1 MAREIN
7 RLTARKCDQATEGRH
22 PDGGGLYLEVSSPT
36 SKRWLYI
43 FRFAGRRPEMGLG
56 PYPTVTLAEARQKA
70 ADARVQVSR
79 GINPLETKR
88 LSEAPKFGP
97 YALKL
102 IEERGKGWRNPKHRA
117 QWRSTLEAYCK
128 PIWTTALPDV
138 NTDGVLRCLRPI
150 WTEKPETASRVRG
163 RIEAVLNAAKANG
176 LRTGENPALWR
187 GHLDQL
193 LARRKKLS
201 RGHHKALPYRE
212 VPDFM
217 ARLAASPGVS
227 ARALEL
233 AILTASRT
241 SEVLLATWPEFD
253 GDLWT
258 VPAARMKANR
268 EHRVPLTPAVLGLVA
283 SMRELGSPYVFPGR
297 LHGKPLSNMALDMT
311 LRRLG
316 VDVTA
321 HGFRSSFRD
330 WAGDCTTYPREVIEA
345 ALAHL
350 VGDKAEQ
357 AYRRGDALEKRR
369 ALMMDWEKYS
379 LQLVSRTEHQSGDG
393 HEPFALP
400 IRQP

>member
-1 MAREIN
+1 MGREIN
-7 RLTARKCDQATEGRH
+7 RLTALKCERATTGRH
-22 PDGGGLYLEVSSPT
+22 ADGGGLYLEVSHAKA
-36 SKRWLYI
+36 KRWLYI
-43 FRFAGRRPEMGLG
+43 FRFGGRRPEMGLG
-56 PYPTVTLAEARQKA
+56 PYPTVTLAEARSKA

-88 LSEAPKFGP
+88 LSEAPKFGA

-102 IEERGKGWRNPKHRA
+102 IEARGAGWKSAKHAA
-117 QWRSTLEAYCK
+117 QWSSTLTAYCV
-128 PIWTTALPDV
+128 PIWNTALPDV
-138 NTDGVLRCLRPI
+138 DTAGVLRCLRPI
-150 WTEKPETASRVRG
+150 WTTKPETASRVRG
-163 RIEAVLNAAKANG
+163 RIEAVLNAARANG

-201 RGHHKALPYRE
+201 RGHHKALPYQA
-212 VPDFM
+212 VPEFM
-217 ARLAASPGVS
+217 LALTNRPGVS
-227 ARALEL
+227 SRALEL

-258 VPAARMKANR
+258 VPANRMKANR

-297 LHGKPLSNMALDMT
+297 RHGKPLSNMALDMT

-369 ALMMDWEKYS
+369 ALMLSWEQYC
-379 LQLVSRTEHQSGDG
+379 LQLVATTEHQSGDG
-393 HEPFALP
+393 HALSALP
-400 IRQP
+400 VPQP